1 MTEAVEL
8 DSGAGAE
15 AIRGSA
21 IITIVTIFII
31 TMITVIALVTILSLI
46 TYYSYYYYTII
57 VSIQFSYFG
66 CRGRGSGCRAIGGP
80 GERGPVGGFPISRG
94 SLKGDTKGF

>member
-31 TMITVIALVTILSLI
+31 TMITVIALVTILGLI
-46 TYYSYYYYTII
+46 TYYSYYYY
-57 VSIQFSYFG
+57 SIQFSYVG

-94 SLKGDTKGF
+94 SLKGDTKRF